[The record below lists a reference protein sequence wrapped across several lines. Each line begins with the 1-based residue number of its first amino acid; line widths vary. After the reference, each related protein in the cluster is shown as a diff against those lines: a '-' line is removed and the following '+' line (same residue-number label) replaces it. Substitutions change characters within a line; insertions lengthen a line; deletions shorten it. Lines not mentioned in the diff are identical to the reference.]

1 MAEDIVSF
9 HNERERKDSCRF
21 HFDYYILALPRALC
35 SCLFFR
41 IRIRNPLMSRRRG
54 YLFVGITQILRHG
67 LPQKAD
73 GGRVLAQT
81 FGADPDKTDRHK
93 NL

>member
-1 MAEDIVSF
+1 
-9 HNERERKDSCRF
+9 
-21 HFDYYILALPRALC
+21 
-35 SCLFFR
+35 
-41 IRIRNPLMSRRRG
+41 MSRRRG